1 MDPEN
6 RLDRLFSPRSVAIV
20 GASANLE
27 SISGRPLKL
36 LKRYGF
42 GGTVYPVNPK
52 YESISGF
59 RCYPSL
65 DRLPEVPDVVLVG
78 VRASLVPSVIE
89 DCARLGVKHAV
100 IFSSGFAESAGT
112 EAQEEIVRV
121 AKSGG
126 VRILGPNCQGLVN
139 LAKEIPLSFSASL
152 DTDRRPTGHVAYVSQ
167 SGAFGFASFAMA
179 ADAGAGFRYVVTTGN
194 QADLDVIEIARYL
207 ATDPEVNLLL
217 LYLEG
222 VSNGDRFLD
231 LLRFTRSRN
240 LPVAILKVG
249 QSAVAKE
256 AAKSHTAALTGD
268 EKVWEAVFRQYGVLT
283 LSDSDDVTDV
293 ARIFGGSRRTKGNRV
308 GILSTSGGAG
318 IIAADACDAVGLSV
332 PLLEVELR
340 KQVERFIPSFG
351 SSLNPVDMTAQVI
364 NDPQGFRNL
373 LALMEGS
380 PQIDM
385 ILVVLSMITGESGTR
400 MAQDLISAFESG
412 RKPIACC
419 WLIDDEH
426 GRAFREL
433 LNSRRVPVFSSPRRA
448 ASSLAR
454 LVQWEMRPDL
464 PPVGPAPAGKPLLDG
479 FPADLTEA
487 EAKELL
493 ASYGVPITRERL
505 CGSLAESLAA
515 AEEIGYPVAL
525 KVMSPDIPHKTEAGI
540 VALRVRDEEELRNTY
555 GRILEKAVKAKEGAR
570 IKGVLVQEMVDGGQE
585 CIVGVRRDPLFGPVL
600 AVGLGGIFVEVLEDV
615 SLRLAPVDRGTVL
628 KMLEELKGLP
638 LLRGARGNP
647 PRDMNALASMVE
659 AISRMALNEPDLLEL
674 DVNPVMV
681 LEEGRGAVAVD
692 ALVIRKPK

>member
-1 MDPEN
+1 LDPEN
-6 RLDRLFSPRSVAIV
+6 SLDRLFSPRSVAIV

-42 GGTVYPVNPK
+42 EGTVYPVNPK
-52 YESISGF
+52 YESIEGF
-59 RCYPSL
+59 RCYSSL
-65 DRLPEVPDVVLVG
+65 DGLPEVPDVVLVG
-78 VRASLVPSVIE
+78 VRASLVPSVLE
-89 DCARLGVKHAV
+89 DCARLGVKYAV
-100 IFSSGFAESAGT
+100 VFSSGFAESEGV
-112 EAQEEIVRV
+112 EAQEEIVRI
-121 AKSGG
+121 AKAGG

-139 LAKEIPLSFSASL
+139 LASGIPLSFSASL

-207 ATDPEVNLLL
+207 AADPEVNLLL

-222 VSNGDRFLD
+222 VSSGERFLE
-231 LLRFTRSRN
+231 LLRFARSRD

-283 LSDSDDVTDV
+283 LSDSDDVTDA
-293 ARIFGGSRRTKGNRV
+293 ARIFGVSRRAKGNRV

-318 IIAADACDAVGLSV
+318 IIAADACDAAGLSV
-332 PLLEVELR
+332 PSLDKEFRE
-340 KQVERFIPSFG
+340 QVERFIPSFG

-373 LALMEGS
+373 LALMEES

-385 ILVVLSMITGESGTR
+385 LFVVLSMITGESGMR
-400 MAQDLISAFESG
+400 MAEDLALAFESG
-412 RKPIACC
+412 RKPIVCC

-426 GRAFREL
+426 GKAFRGL
-433 LNSRRVPVFSSPRRA
+433 LTSRGVPVFSSLRRA
-448 ASSLAR
+448 ALSLAR
-454 LVQWEMRPDL
+454 LVQWEGRPDL
-464 PPVGPAPAGKPLLDG
+464 PALNPIRGKKGNLDE
-479 FPADLTEA
+479 FPSDLTEA

-505 CGSLAESLAA
+505 CTSLSESLAA

-540 VALRVRDEEELRNTY
+540 VALRVKDEEELRNTY
-555 GRILEKAVKAKEGAR
+555 GRILEKAVKAKPKAR
-570 IKGVLVQEMVDGGQE
+570 IKGVLVQEMVSGGQE
-585 CIVGVRRDPLFGPVL
+585 CIVGVRRDPLFGPVI
-600 AVGLGGIFVEVLEDV
+600 AVGLGGIFVEVLQDV
-615 SLRLAPVDRGTVL
+615 ALRLAPVDRATVL

-638 LLRGARGNP
+638 LLRGIRGNS
-647 PRDMNALASMVE
+647 PRDIDALASLVE
-659 AISRMALNEPDLLEL
+659 AVSRLALSEPDLLEL

-681 LEEGRGAVAVD
+681 LENGRGAVAVD
-692 ALVIRKPK
+692 ALVVRKPK